1 MLPAEKFEEL
11 PSSSLNLHF
20 STILGTIIK
29 CEQCSGI
36 TMESGTPIK
45 KEKKYHEFI
54 CSVVSFMCNF
64 HLEWSRTFFISYEY
78 RKPQITAY

>member
-36 TMESGTPIK
+36 TVESGTAVK
-45 KEKKYHEFI
+45 NVK
-54 CSVVSFMCNF
+54 
-64 HLEWSRTFFISYEY
+64 
-78 RKPQITAY
+78 ITLIIFAAAHTRNS

>member
-36 TMESGTPIK
+36 TMESGT
-45 KEKKYHEFI
+45 
-54 CSVVSFMCNF
+54 SVKITLNIFAVFAVVLLWNVETVSETSAPTI
-64 HLEWSRTFFISYEY
+64 LKS
-78 RKPQITAY
+78 